1 MSRYRPPPD
10 FSTAESITRV
20 SEDWTAPPYQRP
32 LFIILILAIRSR
44 FPWSISSLSAFAILK
59 GSLLALFQ
67 TLDGFESAI
76 EVYGEAFLFLPE
88 LVAHYAIVFYLV
100 LLEEFSKPH
109 LVTIKSSAF
118 MVHKG

>member
-1 MSRYRPPPD
+1 MSRRCLLIFPLAAHPKTFQEKDSAGP
-10 FSTAESITRV
+10 SIRNG
-20 SEDWTAPPYQRP
+20 R
-32 LFIILILAIRSR
+32 
-44 FPWSISSLSAFAILK
+44 AILK

-118 MVHKG
+118 IVHKG